1 MVITF
6 LSGLKGI
13 KLNLK
18 LNKNNGRGIKFKKK
32 RSIVFKLCEVEQS
45 LTRFSTRPK
54 ILG

>member
-18 LNKNNGRGIKFKKK
+18 LNKNNNRGIQFKI